1 MTARTLR
8 FFISSARAHRKQH
21 SLLDG
26 GRGSTWWAPDAVGW
40 WIGVLFG
47 IGSICFA
54 LGAMPGYVEAVGV
67 ATDGVTFFV
76 GSLFFTSAA
85 LLQYLE
91 VVNASRGPETGDTAE
106 RRRLL
111 TFEPQR
117 KDWWASSVQLVGT
130 LFFNVSTGAAMIN
143 HLSAS
148 EANQYV
154 WKPNV
159 FGCICFLVASGIAWI
174 EVSRRWLSWRPR
186 ELSWWIAGV
195 NLLGSIAFAASA
207 VAAKVV
213 PATDQPRN
221 VALMNLGTFLG
232 ALGFLVGAVLLL
244 PERTLPVADT

>member
-1 MTARTLR
+1 MTAHTLR

-47 IGSICFA
+47 VGSICFA

-91 VVNASRGPETGDTAE
+91 VVNTERGPRPDGTPE

-111 TFEPQR
+111 TFEPHR
-117 KDWWASSVQLVGT
+117 MDWWASSVQLVGT
-130 LFFNVSTGAAMIN
+130 LFFNVSTGAAMIQ

-148 EANQYV
+148 EANQFV

-159 FGCICFLVASGIAWI
+159 YGCICFLVASAIAWI
-174 EVSRRWLSWRPR
+174 EVSHRWFSWRPR
-186 ELSWWIAGV
+186 ELSWWIAGA
-195 NLLGSIAFAASA
+195 NLAGSIAFAVSA
-207 VAAKVV
+207 AAAKIVSS
-213 PATDQPRN
+213 TDQARN
-221 VALMNLGTFLG
+221 VTLMNLGTFIG
-232 ALGFLVGAVLLL
+232 ALGFLTGAVLLL
-244 PERTLPVADT
+244 PERTLPVADA